1 MFTAKEPS
9 RKDATFLI
17 RSGTVSQVQEE
28 LITLKSARAIL
39 LAFDDDKEAAFR
51 TIAQGLESFAPM
63 FNALVPDQQLG
74 LMTRLMDAMI
84 PNVPVPHHIMAEAS
98 MRIQAKAAVL
108 RLSEW
113 LTASQVAELAG
124 FSSSNP
130 SAQPNKWKRDGL
142 IFAIHHK
149 SCDYYPDY
157 GLNAE
162 AGYKPVKALADVIA
176 VLQERKDSWG
186 MAFWFAADNSHLAGK
201 TPKDLLAAA
210 PQRVMA
216 AAREEVSET
225 AHG

>member
-1 MFTAKEPS
+1 MSSAKEPS
-9 RKDATFLI
+9 RLDATFLV
-17 RSGTVSQVQEE
+17 RSGTVSQVREE

-39 LAFDDDKEAAFR
+39 LAFDHDKEAAFL
-51 TIAQGLESFAPM
+51 TIAQGLESFTPM
-63 FNALVPDQQLG
+63 FNALVPDKQLAFI
-74 LMTRLMDAMI
+74 TRLMEAMI
-84 PNVPVPHHIMAEAS
+84 PNVPVPQHIMAEAS

-108 RLSEW
+108 RESEW
-113 LTASQVAELAG
+113 LTASRVAELAG

-157 GLNAE
+157 GLDAE
-162 AGYKPVKALADVIA
+162 AGYKPVKALAEVIT
-176 VLQERKDSWG
+176 VLKERKDSWG
-186 MAFWFAADNSHLAGK
+186 MAFWFAAVNSHLAGK
-201 TPKDLLAAA
+201 TPKDLLATA
-210 PQRVMA
+210 PQRVLA